1 MKENKY
7 FIKVSIVVPIFNEAK
22 YLKKSVKSLIH
33 QYYSNIEII
42 LVNDGSTD
50 ESLRIINSFQ
60 KSDDRIVIINKPNGG
75 LVDATIAGIKA
86 ATGEYT
92 CFLDP
97 DDYVGPDFVSNYI
110 NLLSTYGKLD
120 FYATGFYQDN
130 NGIHFPYSLRENKL
144 LNSSEIKKLQQT
156 FLYDGENTISNS
168 IFISRWNK
176 MYKTSI
182 MKALITTFSNY
193 KNVNLGEDTIFSCI
207 MLHLST
213 NGFSSSLI
221 NSYYYNTG
229 NQDSMMNNS
238 SIESHFNKTFN
249 AYTSFKG
256 LLNDYDL
263 NSNQAYILYYDLIGS
278 LSNRIQDNSSFFN
291 DIFNRLKDDKIYMKA
306 ISILF
311 EGTMSS
317 KQKIKL
323 LGYKYCPN
331 YKTFNWI
338 KKNTRSTK
346 LFCKKII
353 TFIRF
358 IKKEGIRKG
367 SHSFHFWKLRNNAHN
382 DVIVALPTIE
392 KRIVPFLK
400 KFEGKK
406 TNLSKTTIEKN
417 IFIFWWDGLDNAPDI
432 VKICVKS
439 VQKNYPDY
447 KVIIITKNNYKNYS
461 NINEKIIHDFKLE
474 KISIQTFSDIL
485 RFNLLYNNGGM
496 WTDATIFYR
505 EKYNLVENLR
515 EKSFES
521 ISFNTSSNFLNY
533 KDCSC
538 SWSGYLIA
546 SRKNGLLAKVMNTIY
561 EQYYLKYGNFP
572 IYFFIDAA
580 LMICKIKHV
589 DADVLN
595 KVQKSDYNM
604 FDLYK
609 ILNLEFYT
617 KEFEDNTMIPQKLS
631 WSIDIPSNPKTKTN
645 YEYLKEKLK

>member
-7 FIKVSIVVPIFNEAK
+7 FVKVSIVVPIYNEAK
-22 YLKKSVKSLIH
+22 YLKRSVESLIH

-60 KSDDRIVIINKPNGG
+60 KNDNRIVIINKPNGG

-97 DDYVGPDFVSNYI
+97 DDYVGPDFISNFI
-110 NLLSTYGKLD
+110 SLLSAYGKLD

-130 NGIHFPYSLRENKL
+130 NGMHFPYSLKENKL
-144 LNSSEIKKLQQT
+144 FNSSKIKELQQT
-156 FLYDGENTISNS
+156 FLYNGKDTISNS

-182 MKALITTFSNY
+182 MKALITTFSDY
-193 KNVNLGEDTIFSCI
+193 KNVNLGEDTIFNCI

-238 SIESHFNKTFN
+238 SIKIHFNKAFN

-278 LSNRIQDNSSFFN
+278 LINRIKDDPRSFN
-291 DIFNRLKDDKIYMKA
+291 DIFNRLKDDKIYIRA
-306 ISILF
+306 IEILL
-311 EGTMSS
+311 EGAISS

-331 YKTFNWI
+331 YKTYNWI
-338 KKNTRSTK
+338 KNNARSVK
-346 LFCKKII
+346 LFCKKI
-353 TFIRF
+353 TAFIRF
-358 IKKEGIRKG
+358 IKKDGINKG
-367 SHSFHFWKLRNNAHN
+367 SHSFHFWKIRNNAYN
-382 DVIVALPTIE
+382 DIIVALPTIE
-392 KRIVPFLK
+392 KRITPFLK

-417 IFIFWWDGLDNAPDI
+417 IFIFWWDGIENAPEI
-432 VKICVKS
+432 VKICVNS
-439 VQKNYPDY
+439 VKKNYPDY
-447 KVIIITKNNYKNYS
+447 KVIVITKSNYKDYS
-461 NINEKIIHDFKLE
+461 NINKIIVHDFQSG

-505 EKYNLVENLR
+505 KKYDLVENLK

-521 ISFNTSSNFLNY
+521 ICFNTSNSFLNY
-533 KDCSC
+533 KKCSC

-546 SRKNGLLAKVMNTIY
+546 SRKHGLFAEAMNDIF
-561 EQYYLKYGNFP
+561 EQYYLKYHSYS

-580 LMICKIKHV
+580 FMIAKLNKL
-589 DADVLN
+589 DDDVLG
-595 KVQKSDYNM
+595 KVQKSDYSM
-604 FDLYK
+604 FDLVK
-609 ILNLEFYT
+609 ILNLEFYN

-631 WSIDIPSNPKTKTN
+631 WFADIRNVDKVITN
-645 YEYLKEKLK
+645 YKHMKKMLE